1 MSRPTPPPKPSP
13 AQTPTP
19 TAAKRRWRNALLV
32 GLSVLAAV
40 GVVLI
45 LNYVVYWQY
54 RGMSPDARAWVR
66 YDLTSTRRYSL
77 SPQTRGVIDD
87 LETQYRVVTMLGGD
101 GTTDEQQQRIRDL
114 VDEYARASSDIDATH
129 IDLDTEP
136 RRRDALLAEMD
147 AMFAEDTESIRGS
160 IADGLEQLERY
171 DKLVDQ
177 IEAGLSQIVD
187 SDLEM
192 RPQSL
197 QKQRL
202 TDLHSQY
209 LRLQDQADQIRTLRR
224 EMLGEA
230 WQTRLQAPGEIDA
243 ASGNAGQSLPDYA
256 RLMNEIKRYVIQFV
270 GQTLPDTPGKANDLF
285 NGIVINQLVKAER
298 IEQAQFARDFFA
310 SLAQQAP
317 QLLKNLRVEA
327 NDLLLVTPPHRY
339 DEARFVLN
347 DKPCVLLTSGGDAR
361 VVPADLL
368 FRGAGGTAQGSTN
381 DLFVGEEQLTGALIS
396 MKLDPPP
403 LIVFVRSNTGQ
414 RALSATGSEGQR
426 LEGVYD
432 HVAKRLLSMDF
443 ELVEWANPL
452 REDPPEPRPGQRV
465 VWVTM
470 PFLPP
475 NTARRESLDNARKDK
490 VAGFLSERL
499 AEGDGAMV
507 MLSYNPDTDPNLKT
521 EQTADSLVTLLKG
534 FGIDP
539 QLYHSAT
546 RLSEEAEDPSK
557 SKYSTRFV
565 VNAWPDSKIVGR
577 SLDGIDTL
585 FSTPMPLELE
595 TVGEA
600 KPRALVALEHPA
612 MYVQRDVPD
621 PETAAFSPEPGSGRE
636 RVVIGASST
645 RGEARLITIGD
656 AYWADDRNTSAA
668 VLPDGNAGPGLAE
681 KPGARIL
688 YPGNSDLFVNSVCWL
703 AHEEA
708 LIAASPRTQDIRRID
723 PMTDSARL
731 GYIYLLRAGLPALIF
746 AMGICV
752 WLVRRRA

>member
-1 MSRPTPPPKPSP
+1 MSKTKPPASKPTRTP
-13 AQTPTP
+13 AP

-32 GLSVLAAV
+32 ALSVLAAV

-77 SPQTRGVIDD
+77 SPQTRGVIDALD
-87 LETQYRVVTMLGGD
+87 EPHRVVTMLGGD
-101 GTTDEQQQRIRDL
+101 NMTDEQQQRIRDL
-114 VDEYARASSDIDATH
+114 VDEYARASADIEAAH
-129 IDLDTEP
+129 IDLDTEA

-147 AMFAEDTESIRGS
+147 AMFAEDTEAIRTS
-160 IADGLEQLERY
+160 IADGIEQLERY
-171 DKLVDQ
+171 DALVDQ
-177 IEAGLSQIVD
+177 IEAGLKQIVD

-197 QKQRL
+197 QNQRL
-202 TDLHSQY
+202 ADLHGQY
-209 LRLQDQADQIRTLRR
+209 LRLQDQADQIRSLRR
-224 EMLGEA
+224 EMLGEQ
-230 WQTRLQAPGEIDA
+230 WEQRLKSPGEIDTSSA
-243 ASGNAGQSLPDYA
+243 TAGQSLPDYA
-256 RLMNEIKRYVIQFV
+256 RLMSEIKRYVIQFV
-270 GQTLPDTPGKANDLF
+270 GQTLPDTPGKANELF
-285 NGIVINQLVKAER
+285 NGIVVNRLVKADK
-298 IEQAQFARDFFA
+298 IENAENARNTLA
-310 SLAQQAP
+310 SLVRQVPELIKQV
-317 QLLKNLRVEA
+317 RVEA
-327 NDLLLVTPPHRY
+327 NQLLLVTPPHRY
-339 DEARFVLN
+339 DDARFVLN

-361 VVPADLL
+361 VVPADSL
-368 FRGAGGTAQGSTN
+368 FRGAGGTAEGNTN

-396 MKLDPPP
+396 MKLAPPP

-414 RALSATGSEGQR
+414 RALSAVGAEGQR

-475 NTARRESLDNARKDK
+475 NTARRESLDNTRKDK
-490 VAGFLSERL
+490 VAEFLAERL
-499 AEGDGAMV
+499 EEGDGAMV
-507 MLSYNPDTDPNLKT
+507 MLSYNPDTDPNLRT
-521 EQTADSLVTLLKG
+521 EQTADALVELLKR
-534 FGIDP
+534 FGIDA

-557 SKYSTRFV
+557 SKYSTQFV
-565 VNAWPDSKIVGR
+565 VNDWPKTRIVGE
-577 SLDGIDTL
+577 SLAGIDTL

-595 TVGEA
+595 PVGEA
-600 KPRALVALEHPA
+600 EPRALVAVEQPA
-612 MYVQRDVPD
+612 MYVQRNVPD
-621 PETAAFSPEPGSGRE
+621 PDTSAFTPEPGSERE
-636 RVVIGASST
+636 RVVIGAAST
-645 RGEARLITIGD
+645 RGEARLVTVGD

-668 VLPDGNAGPGLAE
+668 VLPDGSTGPGLSE

-688 YPGNSDLFVNSVCWL
+688 YPGNADLFVNSICWL
-703 AHEEA
+703 AHEEE

-731 GYIYLLRAGLPALIF
+731 GYIYTLRAGLPALIF
-746 AMGICV
+746 GAGIVV